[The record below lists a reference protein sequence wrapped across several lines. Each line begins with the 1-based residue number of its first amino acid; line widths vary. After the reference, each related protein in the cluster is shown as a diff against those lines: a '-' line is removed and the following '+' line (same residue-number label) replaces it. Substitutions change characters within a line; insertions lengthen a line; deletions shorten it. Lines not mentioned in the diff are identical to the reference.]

1 MYPHMIHMWYL
12 ICSSK
17 LRTSLLRSAFFQH
30 DGPVHRRHDC
40 SLSTSPSV
48 QLLSANIR
56 KLCVGSLKLNNKD
69 CLMNHHFCLISRH
82 AGGGGFNCMEDILLA
97 HSGPINTNWAMFK
110 CHSLTWYN
118 HVNLFLTTVSTLSG
132 KWWNLSQSWDYLKS
146 FQESMASVH
155 LTQLTSKLTRS
166 HSISPH
172 LRCGGVEDL
181 HCGGE
186 ADKSAQCYLIS
197 MSHSLSEWAKI
208 SEGWNLSVTIL
219 YQKQRKHKWS
229 NEMFKASPSLSPF
242 LWEYMT
248 L

>member
-1 MYPHMIHMWYL
+1 MDRFTVVM
-12 ICSSK
+12 
-17 LRTSLLRSAFFQH
+17 TAASA
-30 DGPVHRRHDC
+30 PVHLC
-40 SLSTSPSV
+40 NSC
-48 QLLSANIR
+48 QLISGNFVSAPWNWTI
-56 KLCVGSLKLNNKD
+56 KVVWWIIISAVTVVMKTMKEHEN
-69 CLMNHHFCLISRH
+69 MHSSCLISRH
-82 AGGGGFNCMEDILLA
+82 AAAGGLNCVEDILLA
-97 HSGPINTNWAMFK
+97 HSGPINTKWAMFK

-118 HVNLFLTTVSTLSG
+118 HVNLFLTTVSTLSD

-146 FQESMASVH
+146 FH
-155 LTQLTSKLTRS
+155 LTSKLTRC
-166 HSISPH
+166 HSISPR

-229 NEMFKASPSLSPF
+229 NEMFEASPSLSPF